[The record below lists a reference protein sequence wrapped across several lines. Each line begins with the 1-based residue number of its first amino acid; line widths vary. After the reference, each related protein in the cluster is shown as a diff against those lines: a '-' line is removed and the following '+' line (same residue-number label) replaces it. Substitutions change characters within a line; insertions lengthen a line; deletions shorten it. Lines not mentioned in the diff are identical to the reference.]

1 MSTCEIFTYEPID
14 ACSLLYLS
22 KFKYRNKD
30 SSFKFSLSLS
40 GGISL
45 DVGTLDIDQT
55 ANNNEWD
62 VFKTR
67 GLHFVHSN
75 KTSFLHKIEKLH
87 RNAAAISWDFRIK
100 TLYSIRKSKSVATF
114 YVFAEIDTGDG

>member
-87 RNAAAISWDFRIK
+87 RNAAALAGI
-100 TLYSIRKSKSVATF
+100 LESKLFTRSGNRNRWLHSTF
-114 YVFAEIDTGDG
+114 LQK